1 MPKRIIDGEAL
12 RRSNKLLKIE
22 SERVRAF
29 YPWFITTALANGVCE
44 CDARQIFLGLA
55 MQFPS
60 LTLEEVDEI
69 LNIYEKSGLLFRWR
83 DVDGTNWGY
92 WTGIHAPGL
101 LPAVSRLET
110 GHYSV
115 GPEPPEDL
123 FRKYCVTHAIRTNGH
138 GPGATPEQRKSED
151 EMRRQLSEKVKRL
164 AREKD
169 VQNELN
175 IGRGP
180 QDNPKK

>member
-12 RRSNKLLKIE
+12 RRSNKLRKIE

-29 YPWFITTALANGVCE
+29 YPWFLTTALANGVSE
-44 CDARQIFLGLA
+44 LDTWVISSELLK
-55 MQFPS
+55 QFPS
-60 LTLEEVDEI
+60 LTEEEVGTI
-69 LNIYEKSGLLFRWR
+69 LNIYDSAGLLFRWTEK
-83 DVDGTNWGY
+83 DGTVWGY
-92 WTGIHAPGL
+92 WIGIHEVGL
-101 LPAVSRLET
+101 LPPPSHVLARRYKT
-110 GHYSV
+110 

-138 GPGATPEQRKSED
+138 GPGATSEQRKSED
-151 EMRRQLSEKVKRL
+151 EMRRQLSEKIKRIS
-164 AREKD
+164 REHS

-180 QDNPKK
+180 QDKPKN